1 MVELKQSK
9 LTMGPVLFNWK
20 PETWRDFYFQVA
32 DEAPVDTVYIGEVV
46 CSKRQPFFEPVFPEV
61 LERLMASGK
70 EVVLSTMALI
80 MNKREMQSVRDI
92 AGMEDM
98 PVEANDVSAAAL
110 LAGRPHVIGPFVN
123 IYNEG
128 TVAYFANQGA
138 TRFALPVELPLN
150 SIGKLARSTEAE
162 IEVQAFGR
170 LPLAVSARCYH
181 ARHHGLHKDG
191 CQFVC
196 DKSPDGMDLDTLD
209 GEAFLAVNGI
219 QTMSYTYAN
228 LIGDMDSLAGAGVSH
243 FRLSP
248 HTGDMVAVA
257 QAFRDHLDGGLELG
271 AAYERLDQLCPE
283 AVFSN
288 GYLYGQ
294 EGYLAEGRLSELA
307 E

>member
-1 MVELKQSK
+1 MDLSNAK

-20 PETWRDFYFQVA
+20 PETWRDFYFRVA

-61 LERLMASGK
+61 LERLLSSGK

-92 AGMEDM
+92 AGMDDM
-98 PVEANDVSAAAL
+98 LVEANDVSGAAL

-128 TVAYFANQGA
+128 TVAYFADKGA
-138 TRFALPVELPLN
+138 KRFALPVELPLA
-150 SIGKLARSTEAE
+150 SIGKLAEATDAE
-162 IEVQAFGR
+162 MEVQAFGR

-228 LIGDMDSLAGAGVSH
+228 LIGDLDSLAGAGVSH

-248 HTGDMVAVA
+248 HSCDMVAVA
-257 QAFRDHLDGGLELG
+257 QTFRDYMDGRAELG
-271 AAYERLDQLCPE
+271 DAYERLEDLCPE

-288 GYLYGQ
+288 GYLYGR
-294 EGYLAEGRLSELA
+294 EGYLAEGRLA
-307 E
+307 EMAE

>member
-1 MVELKQSK
+1 MVDLSKAK

-20 PETWRDFYFQVA
+20 PEVWRDFYFRVA

-46 CSKRQPFFEPVFPEV
+46 CSKRQPFFEPLFPEV
-61 LERLMASGK
+61 FERLMASGK
-70 EVVLSTMALI
+70 DVVLSTMALI

-92 AGMEDM
+92 ALMEEM
-98 PVEANDVSAAAL
+98 PVEANDVSGAAL

-123 IYNEG
+123 VYNEA
-128 TVAYFANQGA
+128 TLAYFADRGA
-138 TRFALPVELPLN
+138 VRIVLPVELPLA
-150 SIGKLARSTEAE
+150 SIGKLAGSTRTDL
-162 IEVQAFGR
+162 EVQVFGR

-196 DKSPDGMDLDTLD
+196 EKSPDGMDLDTLD

-219 QTMSYTYAN
+219 QTMSFTYAN
-228 LIGDMDSLAGAGVSH
+228 LIGDLDSLAASGVSH

-248 HTGDMVAVA
+248 HSCDMVAVA
-257 QAFRDHLDGGLELG
+257 RIFRDYMDERLDLG
-271 AAYERLDQLCPE
+271 AAYEGLETVCPN

-294 EGYLAEGRLSELA
+294 EGYLAQGRLA
-307 E
+307 EMAE